1 MRLSLLALFFAAA
14 ACSSTGTSSSETPTF
29 TAAEVRP
36 SIEGTWNGTA
46 VQAGTSKPV
55 KLTLTYAPTA
65 ASTKCSNRTL
75 SAGELDLAC
84 VDVSTVN
91 LTASLVRETVTTSM
105 SGSLLVTD
113 LKYQNRGDLSLQA
126 GVGTGATSDR
136 LSARLDQGKLTGSL
150 NLADGTSLELTLSR

>member
-1 MRLSLLALFFAAA
+1 MRLSLLALCFVAAG
-14 ACSSTGTSSSETPTF
+14 CSSSSTSSSETPTF

-46 VQAGTSKPV
+46 LQAGASKPV

-75 SAGELDLAC
+75 SGDLDLAC
-84 VDVSTVN
+84 IDVSTVN

-113 LKYQNRGDLSLQA
+113 AKYQNRGDLSLQA
-126 GVGTGATSDR
+126 GADTSAFSDR
-136 LSARLDQGKLTGSL
+136 LNARLDQGKLTGTL
-150 NLADGTSLELTLSR
+150 NLADGTRLDLTLTR

>member
-1 MRLSLLALFFAAA
+1 MRLSLLAFFFAVAG
-14 ACSSTGTSSSETPTF
+14 CSSTSSSSETPSF

-46 VQAGTSKPV
+46 VQAGASKPV
-55 KLTLTYAPTA
+55 KLTLTYVPTA

-75 SAGELDLAC
+75 DGELDLSC

-105 SGSLLVTD
+105 TGSLLVTD
-113 LKYQNRGDLSLQA
+113 LKYQSRGDLSLQA
-126 GVGTGATSDR
+126 GNGAGATSDR

-150 NLADGTSLELTLSR
+150 NLADGTSLELTLTR

>member
-1 MRLSLLALFFAAA
+1 MRLSLLALFFVAAG
-14 ACSSTGTSSSETPTF
+14 CSSTSSSSSETPTF

-36 SIEGTWNGTA
+36 SIEGTWNGAA
-46 VQAGTSKPV
+46 VQAGASKPV

-75 SAGELDLAC
+75 AGELDLAC

-126 GVGTGATSDR
+126 GPGAAATSDR
-136 LSARLDQGKLTGSL
+136 LNARLDQGKLTGSL
-150 NLADGTSLELTLSR
+150 NLADGTSLELTLTR